1 MYQGRIVRES
11 NHRYTVMSFENL
23 HKVNAEALEDAVV
36 EICSSLEVDAAK
48 LDELTAYFIECME
61 KGLNN
66 TSVGEEKT
74 VDKGL
79 PMIPTYVT
87 SLPNG
92 TERGVL
98 LAADLGGTH
107 FRVCSVTLNGDGTFD
122 MQQLKSKIPEEYLND
137 KDVTSEEL
145 FSYLGRRTRAF
156 VRKHHPEL
164 LKSTGENIKPLKM
177 GFTFSYPVDQTSL
190 SSGTLIRWTKSF
202 KIEDAVGKD
211 VVRLYQE
218 QLDIQGLS
226 MINVVALTNDTVG
239 TFLSH
244 CYTSGSRPSSAGE
257 ISEPV
262 IGCIFGTGTN
272 GCYMEDIENI
282 KKLPDELRTR
292 LLHEGKTQMCINI
305 EWGSFDNELKH
316 LSATKYDIDIDQK
329 FSPNPGY
336 HLFEKR
342 ISGMYLG
349 ELLRNILVD
358 LHARGLIL
366 GQYRNYDQLPHR
378 LKTPFQLCS
387 EVLSRI
393 EIDDSTNLR
402 ETELS
407 FLQSLRL
414 PTTFEERKAIQNLVR
429 SITRRSAYL
438 AAVPIAAILIKTN
451 ALNKRYHGE
460 VEIGFDGYVIEYY
473 PGFRSMLR
481 HALALSP
488 IGTEGERKIH
498 LRLAKDGSGVGAAL
512 CALVA

>member
-1 MYQGRIVRES
+1 M
-11 NHRYTVMSFENL
+11 
-23 HKVNAEALEDAVV
+23 
-36 EICSSLEVDAAK
+36 
-48 LDELTAYFIECME
+48 
-61 KGLNN
+61 
-66 TSVGEEKT
+66 
-74 VDKGL
+74 
-79 PMIPTYVT
+79 
-87 SLPNG
+87 
-92 TERGVL
+92 
-98 LAADLGGTH
+98 
-107 FRVCSVTLNGDGTFD
+107 
-122 MQQLKSKIPEEYLND
+122 
-137 KDVTSEEL
+137 
-145 FSYLGRRTRAF
+145 
-156 VRKHHPEL
+156 
-164 LKSTGENIKPLKM
+164 
-177 GFTFSYPVDQTSL
+177 
-190 SSGTLIRWTKSF
+190 
-202 KIEDAVGKD
+202 
-211 VVRLYQE
+211 
-218 QLDIQGLS
+218 
-226 MINVVALTNDTVG
+226 
-239 TFLSH
+239 
-244 CYTSGSRPSSAGE
+244 
-257 ISEPV
+257 
-262 IGCIFGTGTN
+262 
-272 GCYMEDIENI
+272 
-282 KKLPDELRTR
+282 
-292 LLHEGKTQMCINI
+292 
-305 EWGSFDNELKH
+305 
-316 LSATKYDIDIDQK
+316 
-329 FSPNPGY
+329 
-336 HLFEKR
+336 
-342 ISGMYLG
+342 
-349 ELLRNILVD
+349 D

>member
-1 MYQGRIVRES
+1 
-11 NHRYTVMSFENL
+11 
-23 HKVNAEALEDAVV
+23 
-36 EICSSLEVDAAK
+36 
-48 LDELTAYFIECME
+48 
-61 KGLNN
+61 
-66 TSVGEEKT
+66 
-74 VDKGL
+74 
-79 PMIPTYVT
+79 
-87 SLPNG
+87 
-92 TERGVL
+92 
-98 LAADLGGTH
+98 
-107 FRVCSVTLNGDGTFD
+107 
-122 MQQLKSKIPEEYLND
+122 
-137 KDVTSEEL
+137 
-145 FSYLGRRTRAF
+145 
-156 VRKHHPEL
+156 
-164 LKSTGENIKPLKM
+164 M

-202 KIEDAVGKD
+202 KIEDTVGKD